1 MTKQGLTRSDIM
13 DMPAYEKLRTEKRQE
28 VVVLKRDRRVGVGPY
43 ATFYFECYDTM
54 WWQVHEMLR
63 IEKGGEEQIADE
75 LAAYN
80 PLIPKGNELVATVMF
95 EIDDPDR
102 RKNFL
107 AKLGGVE
114 ETVFLKIGAL
124 EVKGKA
130 EADVDRTAAD
140 GKASSVHYIHF
151 PFTAEQKAAFSK
163 PGTQVTLGF
172 SHPSYGHMA
181 ILPENVRAAL
191 AKDFAQT

>member
-1 MTKQGLTRSDIM
+1 MAKQSLTRSDIM
-13 DMPAYEKLRTEKRQE
+13 DMPAYEKLRAEKRQD
-28 VVVLKRDRRVGVGPY
+28 VVALKRDRRVGVGPY

-80 PLIPKGNELVATVMF
+80 PLIPKGDELVATIMF

-114 ETVFLKIGAL
+114 ETVFLRFDAT

-151 PFTAEQKAAFSK
+151 HFTAEQKATFSK
-163 PGTQVTLGF
+163 AKTQVTLGF
-172 SHPSYGHMA
+172 NHPSYGHMA

-191 AKDFAQT
+191 AKDFT

>member
-1 MTKQGLTRSDIM
+1 MAKQSLTRNDIM
-13 DMPAYEKLRTEKRQE
+13 DMPAYEKLRAEKRQD
-28 VVVLKRDRRVGVGPY
+28 VVTLKRDRRIGVGPY

-63 IEKGGEEQIADE
+63 IEKGGEEQITDE

-80 PLIPKGNELVATVMF
+80 PLIPKGDELVATVMF

-107 AKLGGVE
+107 AKLGGIE
-114 ETVFLKIGAL
+114 ETVFLKFGTM
-124 EVKGKA
+124 EVVGKA

-151 PFTAEQKAAFSK
+151 PFTAAQKAVFSK
-163 PGTQVTLGF
+163 SGTQVTLGF

-191 AKDFAQT
+191 AQDFT

>member
-1 MTKQGLTRSDIM
+1 MAKQSLTRSDIM
-13 DMPAYEKLRTEKRQE
+13 DMRSYEKTRAEKRQD
-28 VVVLKRDRRVGVGPY
+28 VVTLKRDRRVGVGPY

-63 IEKGGEEQIADE
+63 IEKGGEGQIADE

-80 PLIPKGNELVATVMF
+80 PLIPKGDELVATVMF

-107 AKLGGVE
+107 AKLGGIE
-114 ETVFLKIGAL
+114 ETVFLKFAAM
-124 EVKGKA
+124 EVMGKA

-151 PFTAEQKAAFSK
+151 PFTAAQKAAFSK
-163 PGTQVTLGF
+163 AETQVTLGF

-181 ILPENVRAAL
+181 VLPENVRAAL
-191 AKDFAQT
+191 AQDFT

>member
-1 MTKQGLTRSDIM
+1 MAKQSLTRNDIM
-13 DMPAYEKLRTEKRQE
+13 DMPSYEKTRAEKRQD
-28 VVVLKRDRRVGVGPY
+28 VVALKRDRRIGVGPY

-80 PLIPKGNELVATVMF
+80 PLIPKGDELVATVMF
-95 EIDDPDR
+95 EIDDLDR

-107 AKLGGVE
+107 AKLSGIE
-114 ETVFLKIGAL
+114 ETTFLKFGTM
-124 EVKGKA
+124 EVRGKA

-151 PFTAEQKAAFSK
+151 PFTTEQKAAFSK
-163 PGTQVTLGF
+163 AGTKVTLGF
-172 SHPSYGHMA
+172 DHPSYAHMT
-181 ILPENVRAAL
+181 ILPENIRTAL
-191 AKDFAQT
+191 AQDFT